1 MEQVNKKSID
11 ILKEK
16 YYILVKNG
24 INYQKKRDIE
34 SFTMN
39 ALKKESLA
47 LKIQAF
53 SRKQL

>member
-1 MEQVNKKSID
+1 MEQLNKKSIE

-16 YYILVKNG
+16 YYILVRNG
-24 INYQKKRDIE
+24 INYQKKRDIK

-39 ALKKESLA
+39 ALKKESIA
-47 LKIQAF
+47 QKIQAF